1 MKNAKKTFLIAEIA
15 QAHEGSLGIAHSYI
29 DALSKTGVDAIK
41 FQTHIAEAESSE
53 YEKFRVKF
61 SYEDDTRF
69 DYWKRMEF
77 TLDQWIG
84 LKKHCDEVG
93 IEFISSPF
101 SSSAVDLL
109 EKVGV
114 KKYKIGSGEVNN
126 RLLIDKICKTGK
138 EVFISSG
145 MSSYEELD
153 EAISWIN
160 LHQNKLS
167 VFQCTTNYPTRPE
180 EWGLNVI
187 QEMKSRYR
195 LPVGFSDH
203 SGEIYASLSAIT
215 LGAELLEFHAVFNK
229 EMFGPD
235 TKSSLTIKQVVQL
248 VKGVRQI
255 EEATHENVDKNQ
267 NQKFSEFKDNF
278 GKSLCVNKDLEA
290 GHIIIFEDL
299 ESKKPRNK
307 GVDASLYID
316 VFGKPLKNDIYK
328 WNFLNYSDLV

>member
-1 MKNAKKTFLIAEIA
+1 VKSPKRTFLIAEIA

-29 DALSKTGVDAIK
+29 DALSKTGIDAIK

-101 SSSAVDLL
+101 SSSAVNLL

-114 KKYKIGSGEVNN
+114 KRYKIGSGEVNN

-138 EVFISSG
+138 EIFLSSG
-145 MSSYEELD
+145 MSSYKELD

-167 VFQCTTNYPTRPE
+167 VFQCTTNYPTLPE
-180 EWGLNVI
+180 EWGMNVI

-203 SGEIYASLSAIT
+203 SGEIYASLAAVT

-235 TKSSLTIKQVVQL
+235 TRSSLTIDQVVQL

-255 EEATHENVDKNQ
+255 EEATHEIVNKDQ
-267 NQKFSEFKDNF
+267 NQKFGELKDNF
-278 GKSLCVNKDLEA
+278 GKSLCVNKDLKA
-290 GHIIIFEDL
+290 GYIISFEDL
-299 ESKKPRNK
+299 EAKKPRNK
-307 GVDASLYID
+307 GIDASLYID
-316 VFGKPLKNDIYK
+316 IIGKSLKSDIDK
-328 WNFLNYSDLV
+328 WSFLNYSDLL

>member
-1 MKNAKKTFLIAEIA
+1 VKSKKKIFLIAEIA

-101 SSSAVDLL
+101 SSSAVNLL

-138 EVFISSG
+138 EIFLSSG
-145 MSSYEELD
+145 MSSYKELD

-167 VFQCTTNYPTRPE
+167 VFQCTTNYPTLPE

-195 LPVGFSDH
+195 LPIGFSDH
-203 SGEIYASLSAIT
+203 SGEIYASLAAAT

-235 TKSSLTIKQVVQL
+235 TRSSLAIDQVVQL
-248 VKGVRQI
+248 VKGIRQI
-255 EEATHENVDKNQ
+255 EEATYEIVNKDQ
-267 NQKFSEFKDNF
+267 NQKFTELKDNF
-278 GKSLCVNKDLEA
+278 GKSLCVNKDLKA
-290 GHIIIFEDL
+290 GHIISFEDL
-299 ESKKPRNK
+299 EAKKPRNK

-316 VFGKPLKNDIYK
+316 IIGKSLKSDLDK
-328 WNFLNYSDLV
+328 WSFLNYCDLL